1 MFMSSSPAC
10 CGRHDRT
17 LAPVV
22 DGAEATDHA
31 SHMTKVG
38 VARLK
43 AELSRY
49 LDVAK
54 HGHDVIITERGR
66 PVARLTALRGADK
79 ASSRRERLAMAGV
92 LTLGMGRLR
101 PELRRPSRGS
111 IAIGNGVL
119 RALLEERALRD
130 ADLLG

>member
-10 CGRHDRT
+10 RGRHDRT
-17 LAPVV
+17 SAPVV
-22 DGAEATDHA
+22 DAVDSRDHN

-66 PVARLTALRGADK
+66 PVARLTALRGTEK
-79 ASSRRERLAMAGV
+79 TSSRRERLARTGV
-92 LTLGMGRLR
+92 LTLGTGRLR
-101 PELRRPSRGS
+101 PELRRPPRGS
-111 IAIGNGVL
+111 VAVGNAVL
-119 RALLEERALRD
+119 RALLEERAEGR
-130 ADLLG
+130 